1 MQHGAI
7 LNIGVFTY
15 GNECVIASDHRVE
28 PDAGVVLKP
37 NLAHDRRIFGNEV
50 VLP

>member
-7 LNIGVFTY
+7 LNIGVFAH
-15 GNECVIASDHRVE
+15 GNECIIASDHCVE

-37 NLAHDRRIFGNEV
+37 NLAHDCRIFGNEV
-50 VLP
+50 VLS